1 MAGRGPAPKP
11 AATRRRRNAVQTT
24 QICLDGQ
31 IHGPDLPADTDWHP
45 QTLIWWENWRRSD
58 QASSLQPIE
67 WDFLLDTARLHSEF
81 WSGTSSVA
89 GELRLRV
96 AKFGATMEDR
106 LRLHLE
112 AVQPDASQP
121 SAAKKTRDP
130 AAERRKAAL
139 RLVTGD
145 EEAG

>member
-11 AATRRRRNAVQTT
+11 AETRRRRNAVQKTE
-24 QICLDGQ
+24 IRPDGRV
-31 IHGPDLPADTDWHP
+31 HGPKLPVGTDWHP

-58 QASSLQPIE
+58 QASSLQAIE
-67 WDFLLDTARLHSEF
+67 WDFLLDTARLHTEF
-81 WSGTSSVA
+81 WSGCSSVA

-112 AVQPDASQP
+112 AVQPE
-121 SAAKKTRDP
+121 AAKGPKKGRN
-130 AAERRKAAL
+130 AAVDRRKAAL
-139 RLVTGD
+139 SLVTG
-145 EEAG
+145 EKAG